1 MDPFSKTQT
10 EKINQIIE
18 TGAKNV
24 VGDEA
29 IILHEVQEWEK
40 SKLRKLML
48 IGQRYYV
55 NDNDILERKRMVV
68 GEGGQLE
75 EAKNIA
81 NKKIVHGF
89 IRKMVDQKVGYLLS
103 LPFTA
108 RTDNEAYQKALTPY
122 FNKSFYRMFQNVGKE
137 AINKGKAW
145 IHTYY
150 DEQGEFKLK
159 RIPSEEIIPLW
170 KDSDHTE
177 LSAVIR
183 SYEIEMWVGKE
194 KEIIKKIEVWDLT
207 GVYRYVMEKGKLILD
222 IDEGGYSPHLSVVVG
237 ENVDVVNW
245 QRVPFVCFK
254 YNDEELPIINFVKSI
269 IDDYD
274 LQKSDNA
281 NNIEDLPSG
290 GIYVVKNYDGL
301 DLGEFRR
308 NLSVFRAAKVAGDGG
323 LDYIATKIDTEAFKT
338 HMEMQRKDLYELGR
352 GVDTQSE
359 TLGNDKSGIAL
370 RFLYADLDMDA
381 NIIATEFQASLEQLK
396 WFIDQDI
403 ANQGGKD
410 YSEEDV
416 DFILN
421 RDIIINESEVIEN
434 ASKSTGQISDET
446 IIANHPWV
454 TDVQEEAGR
463 IKKQRDEDEK
473 RYGGYGGVFP
483 EEVKTNG

>member
-10 EKINQIIE
+10 EKLNQIVE

-29 IILHEVQEWEK
+29 VILHEVQEWEK

-48 IGQRYYV
+48 VGQRYYV

-108 RTDNEAYQKALTPY
+108 RTDDEVYQKALTSY

-145 IHTYY
+145 MHIYY
-150 DEQGEFKLK
+150 DEQGDFKLK

-177 LSAVIR
+177 LAAVIR

-194 KEIIKKIEVWDLT
+194 KVTVKKIEVWDLT

-222 IDEGGYSPHLSVVVG
+222 VDEGGYSPHVSVVDG
-237 ENVDVVNW
+237 ENEKGVNW

-290 GIYVVKNYDGL
+290 GIYVVKNYDGM

-308 NLSVFRAAKVAGDGG
+308 NLSVFRAAKVTNDGG
-323 LDYIATKIDTEAFKT
+323 LDYIATKIDTDAFKT

-403 ANQGGKD
+403 ANQGGQD

-421 RDIIINESEVIEN
+421 RDIIINETEVIEN

-446 IIANHPWV
+446 IVANHPWV
-454 TDVQEEAGR
+454 TDVQEEKKR
-463 IKKQRDEDEK
+463 IEKQ
-473 RYGGYGGVFP
+473 YGKVADYKDTFK
-483 EEVKTNG
+483 EVKGNE

>member
-1 MDPFSKTQT
+1 MDPFSKTET
-10 EKINQIIE
+10 EKINKIVE

-40 SKLRKLML
+40 SKLRNLML
-48 IGQRYYV
+48 VGQRYYV

-108 RTDNEAYQKALTPY
+108 RTDNELYQKALSSY

-150 DEQGEFKLK
+150 DEQGDFKMK

-177 LSAVIR
+177 LAAVIR

-194 KEIIKKIEVWDLT
+194 KATVKKIEVWDLT

-222 IDEGGYSPHLSVVVG
+222 VDEGGYSPHVLVEDG
-237 ENVDVVNW
+237 ENAERVNW
-245 QRVPFVCFK
+245 QRIPFVCFK

-290 GIYVVKNYDGL
+290 GIYVVKNYDGV

-323 LDYIATKIDTEAFKT
+323 LDYISTKIDTEAFKV
-338 HMEMQRKDLYELGR
+338 HMDMQRKDLYELGR

-403 ANQGGKD
+403 ANRGGQD
-410 YSEEDV
+410 YSDENV

-434 ASKSTGQISDET
+434 ASKSASQISDET

-454 TDVQEEAGR
+454 TDVQEELKR
-463 IKKQRDEDEK
+463 IEKQ
-473 RYGGYGGVFP
+473 YGKDDDYKDSFK
-483 EEVKTNG
+483 EVKVNE